1 MGAMAGQGGV
11 EKTGQEDSVLLAGQ
25 DSIKQSLIDPR
36 ERHTPAE
43 FVAALRQLKEWMGLT
58 YRQIAVRAQE
68 NGDQLARSTIAAVLD
83 RDRLPRQSVVTAM
96 VRACG
101 EDPRPWIEARRRI
114 AAAAGLAHPNLGFAL
129 LPPGSNALVGRAE
142 ASDRLARL
150 VGSADMGASVT
161 ALTGPAGVGKSA
173 LAIQVAHRLRGR
185 FPGGC
190 LYVNLQGSVSGV
202 PPLGPGELA
211 NRLAAELE
219 GRPQE
224 SAEGV
229 EAATR
234 LRALLAD
241 RQILVVC
248 DDVASAD
255 QLEFLLPLGRRAT
268 VLVTTRT
275 ARAVPAGGR
284 LLSLRPLALGDAV
297 ELLAE
302 ELGRERV
309 FGEEEE
315 PARLAN
321 LCGRLPLLLRAAGRR
336 LAARPAWRIGALA
349 DQLDDGR
356 RGLDELCMSGIDVR
370 ARLMASLDLVE
381 RSSLRVLAALG
392 RAGSAELPLS
402 ALADGMGRDEADTIR
417 ALEELSDAHLVDSTE
432 PGRYR
437 IAAAYRWLVE
447 DFPVGRR
454 ADPAQMISVP
464 NTE

>member
-1 MGAMAGQGGV
+1 M
-11 EKTGQEDSVLLAGQ
+11 AGQ
-25 DSIKQSLIDPR
+25 DSMKVSLVDPR
-36 ERHTPAE
+36 ERHTPAG
-43 FVAALRQLKEWMGLT
+43 FVAALRQLKEWVGLT

-68 NGDQLARSTIAAVLD
+68 NGDHLARSTIAAALD

-101 EDPRPWIEARRRI
+101 EDPRPWVEARRRI
-114 AAAAGLAHPNLGFAL
+114 AAATAAGPAYPILRSAL
-129 LPPGSNALVGRAE
+129 LPVGSNALVGRAE

-150 VGSADMGASVT
+150 VGSADAGAPVT

-202 PPLGPGELA
+202 PPLGPDELA
-211 NRLAAELE
+211 NRLVAELE

-248 DDVASAD
+248 DDVRSAD
-255 QLEFLLPLGRRAT
+255 QLEPLLPLGWRAT
-268 VLVTTRT
+268 ILVTTRT
-275 ARAVPAGGR
+275 ARAVPAGAR
-284 LLSLRPLALGDAV
+284 LLSLRPLGLDDAV

-309 FGEEEE
+309 SGEEEE

-349 DQLDDGR
+349 DRLDDGQ

-370 ARLMASLDLVE
+370 ARLMASLDLVD
-381 RSSLRVLAALG
+381 RSTLRVLAALG
-392 RAGSAELPLS
+392 RAGSAEAPLS
-402 ALADGMGRDEADTIR
+402 ALADALGRDETDTML
-417 ALEELSDAHLVDSTE
+417 ALEELLDAHLVDSTE

-437 IAAAYRWLVE
+437 IASAYRWLVE

-454 ADPAQMISVP
+454 TDLGEMISVP
-464 NTE
+464 TTE

>member
-1 MGAMAGQGGV
+1 MKV
-11 EKTGQEDSVLLAGQ
+11 
-25 DSIKQSLIDPR
+25 SLIDPR
-36 ERHTPAE
+36 ERRTPAE
-43 FVAALRQLKEWMGLT
+43 FVAALRQLKEWVGLT
-58 YRQIAVRAQE
+58 YRQIALRAQE
-68 NGDQLARSTIAAVLD
+68 NGDHLARSTIAAALE
-83 RDRLPRQSVVTAM
+83 RDRLPRQRVVTAM

-114 AAAAGLAHPNLGFAL
+114 AAATAPGPAHPKLRSAL
-129 LPPGSNALVGRAE
+129 LPVGSNALVGRTE
-142 ASDRLARL
+142 VSDRLVRL
-150 VGSADMGASVT
+150 VGSADSGASVT

-202 PPLGPGELA
+202 PPLRSDELA

-224 SAEGV
+224 SAEGA

-248 DDVASAD
+248 DDVRSAD
-255 QLEFLLPLGRRAT
+255 QFESLLPLGRQAT

-275 ARAVPAGGR
+275 ARAVPAGAR
-284 LLSLRPLALGDAV
+284 LLSLRPLALDDAV
-297 ELLAE
+297 ALLAE

-309 FGEEEE
+309 SREEEE
-315 PARLAN
+315 LARLAN

-349 DQLDDGR
+349 DRLDDGH

-370 ARLMASLDLVE
+370 ARLMASLELVD

-392 RAGSAELPLS
+392 QAGSAEAPLS
-402 ALADGMGRDEADTIR
+402 ALADALGRDETDAML
-417 ALEELSDAHLVDSTE
+417 ALEELLDAHLVDSPE

-437 IAAAYRWLVE
+437 IAAAYRWLMR
-447 DFPVGRR
+447 DICRLQDGSR
-454 ADPAQMISVP
+454 
-464 NTE
+464 